1 MKRTQV
7 YFEEGDWARLQARAS
22 RSGVSA
28 ASVVREAVAEYLSR
42 GLSEEDP
49 LLAMIDEAR
58 TMPGATDGPTD
69 GALNHD
75 HYLYGWPK
83 VGEAWPERDE

>member
-7 YFEEGDWARLQARAS
+7 YFDEGDWARLQARAS

-28 ASVVREAVAEYLSR
+28 ASVVRDAVTEYL
-42 GLSEEDP
+42 GKDPAHKDP
-49 LLAMIDEAR
+49 LLDMVEEAR
-58 TMPGATDGPTD
+58 ATPERPGGPTD

-75 HYLYGWPK
+75 HHLYGWPK
-83 VGEAWPERDE
+83 VGEPWPETND

>member
-7 YFEEGDWARLQARAS
+7 YFEEDDWARLQARAKAS
-22 RSGVSA
+22 GRSG
-28 ASVVREAVAEYLSR
+28 ASIVRDAVAEYLAR
-42 GLSEEDP
+42 EPDEQDP
-49 LLAMIDEAR
+49 ILAMIEWAER
-58 TMPGATDGPTD
+58 NLAPEGAPTD

-83 VGEAWPERDE
+83 EGEPWPQHDE